1 MLLTKDVKVGE
12 LIRNR
17 KTRAV
22 WLVVGKNNTGL
33 LVVNL
38 MLKENPSTVM
48 MVLPAH
54 ADLWQ
59 RDIEILD
66 LNEWEKDIIENNLEI
81 QEQVEQAEEE
91 KKDLFEELLD
101 EAEKE
106 VLQNDNIASL

>member
-54 ADLWQ
+54 ADMWQ
-59 RDIEILD
+59 RDIEITD
-66 LNEWEKDIIENNLEI
+66 LNEWEKESIEKNLEI
-81 QEQVEQAEEE
+81 QEQVEQSAD
-91 KKDLFEELLD
+91 KDLFADILE

-106 VLQNDNIASL
+106 TLQNDNIASL